1 MEKIKYLF
9 KRILK
14 LDYSNMIKIAK
25 AVSKKTNKNLLF
37 ILFDMTKCGLKY
49 QAGYYDYQEFEFYN
63 LNKEQRET
71 YLTRGKN
78 NEIIKKFNDKSKF
91 YIFDNK
97 EEMYKIYN
105 KFLKRQWM
113 VLNENN
119 YNDFLDFFKQN
130 KVIIVKPI
138 DGEGGKGIEKYE
150 YINDEESKIVYSSLL
165 FKKQLLVEQC
175 IKQHPDMN
183 KLYNKSVNTL
193 RMFTFYKDGQAYFLQ
208 AILKVGNGGVVDNF
222 SSGGMYTYVD
232 DEGTVY
238 AEAIDQ
244 MDNKYYKHP
253 ISNETIVGFKVPMF
267 KEAVGMVKEAAK
279 VVPEMGYIGW
289 DVAISEDGPVL
300 VEGNCYPGVFQV
312 KPSLVE
318 KKEGITPKYNKVMR
332 IFGNCYNA
340 NNSTIQRN
348 NFN

>member
-222 SSGGMYTYVD
+222 SSGGID

-267 KEAVGMVKEAAK
+267 KEAVSMVKEAAK

-318 KKEGITPKYNKVMR
+318 KKEGIIPKYNKVMQ
-332 IFGNCYNA
+332 IFRNCYNA